1 LQQNNPVNIAAY
13 LVHTRQPAS
22 SDISTLLRNAGE
34 RTKHGQFLPL
44 FGYKKARPHLQ
55 KVSNL
60 TEGFLCQCQISS
72 TMMGSAETHVS
83 VHSSHHLPLGVKS
96 GGFSINPTIPDSSE
110 TAHPFHFQFS
120 SL

>member
-1 LQQNNPVNIAAY
+1 
-13 LVHTRQPAS
+13 
-22 SDISTLLRNAGE
+22 
-34 RTKHGQFLPL
+34 
-44 FGYKKARPHLQ
+44 
-55 KVSNL
+55 
-60 TEGFLCQCQISS
+60 
-72 TMMGSAETHVS
+72 MMGSAETHVS